1 MLPVLPPEL
10 PEDQLPLPPVD
21 VDVDVDGREVLEE
34 PELPEE
40 LVVVEDSRESLQS
53 VDSNSS
59 SNGSLDS
66 SEDDSLAGS
75 EVSAE
80 DADDSPLLVPTVEI
94 RPVPSTSPR
103 AIATTRLLRKRA
115 TKTPITWIQ

>member
-66 SEDDSLAGS
+66 SEESSLLISELSAEDSDDSL
-75 EVSAE
+75 
-80 DADDSPLLVPTVEI
+80 LLPTVEI